1 MPLIFDNIIFNL
13 NPYFGYSATFINFSL
28 HPLWIFY
35 AARCVH
41 FTVSSGRRAAF
52 FFLWEQMYTSGST
65 FIKQTK
71 PFICHY
77 ISMPQSSNVYIKR
90 INSTIQTRNSTVLW
104 WLLWYQAILYNSNIF
119 WISINVFKQSFPN

>member
-1 MPLIFDNIIFNL
+1 MPLIFDDIIFDL
-13 NPYFGYSATFINFSL
+13 NTYFGYSATFVNFSL

-41 FTVSSGRRAAF
+41 FTVFSGRRAAF

-71 PFICHY
+71 PVICHY

-90 INSTIQTRNSTVLW
+90 INSTIQARNSTVLW
-104 WLLWYQAILYNSNIF
+104 WLLWYQVTLYNSNIF
-119 WISINVFKQSFPN
+119 WTSVNVSKQTFPN